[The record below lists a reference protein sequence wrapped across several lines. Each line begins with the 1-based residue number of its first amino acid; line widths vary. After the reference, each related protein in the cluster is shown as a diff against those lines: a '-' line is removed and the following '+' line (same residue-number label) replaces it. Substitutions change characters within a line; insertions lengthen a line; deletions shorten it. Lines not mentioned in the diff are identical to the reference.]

1 MAIHIAICDDQ
12 QRDSEYLS
20 SLVKEWAEE
29 RGISVNMEQFS
40 SAEAFLFHYSERRDW
55 DLLLLDIEMGALDGV
70 SMAKTVRRENEAVQ
84 IVFITGYS
92 DYIAEGYE
100 VAALHY
106 LMKPVKPEKLFA
118 VLDRAAEKL
127 RRNEGFL
134 TVQTTE
140 ETVRLPFYTIRYL
153 DVQKNYVTVHAKAD
167 YTVKRTLSEMEAELD
182 RRFFRIGRAAIVNL
196 DQVQRVTKAEV
207 HLSDGTVLPLPRGA
221 YELLNRAII
230 AHN

>member
-1 MAIHIAICDDQ
+1 MRIAICDDQ
-12 QRDSEYLS
+12 RKDSEYIS
-20 SLVKEWAEE
+20 ALVRKWAEGK
-29 RGISVNMEQFS
+29 GISAKLELFP
-40 SAEAFLFHYSERRDW
+40 SAEAFLFQYEEQKDW
-55 DLLLLDIEMGALDGV
+55 DLLLLDIEMGNMDGV

-92 DYIAEGYE
+92 DYISEGYE

-196 DQVQRVTKAEV
+196 DLVQRVTKTEV
-207 HLSDGTVLPLPRGA
+207 RLSDGTALPLPRGA